1 VYIVFIGAIDLQQET
16 YSKSGF
22 EMKTRMNRR
31 HFLRGA
37 GALIALPAL
46 ESIGFR
52 QLASAAAKAPARP
65 PKRAVFLGIGFGV
78 TKETWFPDLKDT
90 GAGYKL
96 PEGLAP
102 LARHKKDFTVVQGC
116 SNQYSNEAHWGS
128 TFWLTGANRYSVPG
142 QNMANSVSA
151 DQAIVRHLGQETRFS
166 SMQLDSASLAGHG
179 PGLSLAWDQRGK
191 PVGGLKD
198 PVQVFHKLFSA
209 DDLPL
214 AQRQAAISQKRSV
227 LDAVLTEAKR
237 VQRGL
242 SNTDN
247 DKLDEYFQ
255 GIRDIETR
263 LGKDEDWLDVP
274 KARAPMEEPAP
285 GLRGKDEIEVMYDL
299 IVAAL
304 QTDSTRVMTYR
315 MPGQSLLQSMDISLS
330 AHNVSHYSP
339 GGRMEAS
346 QARDKAHSNML
357 AGLVDKLKA
366 TKEADGSS
374 LFDHVA
380 LAFGSNISSIHYL
393 DNCPTLLTGGGA
405 NLKLG
410 QHLALPKD
418 TPLCNVWLT
427 MLQGL
432 GIQAERHGDSSGVVK
447 DLQA

>member
-1 VYIVFIGAIDLQQET
+1 
-16 YSKSGF
+16 
-22 EMKTRMNRR
+22 MKTQFNRR
-31 HFLRGA
+31 HFLCGT

-52 QLASAAAKAPARP
+52 PFAVAAEKAKAAP

-78 TKETWFPDLKDT
+78 TKETWFPDLNDT
-90 GAGYKL
+90 GADYKL
-96 PEGLAP
+96 SEGLSP

-142 QNMANSVSA
+142 QNMANSISA
-151 DQAIVRHLGQETRFS
+151 DQVAARQLGQDTRFV
-166 SMQLDSASLAGHG
+166 SMQLDSGDGSASGHG

-191 PVGGLKD
+191 PVAGFNNPL
-198 PVQVFHKLFSA
+198 QVFHKLFSA
-209 DDLPL
+209 DNLPL
-214 AQRQAAISQKRSV
+214 AQRQAAIAEKRSV
-227 LDAVLTEAKR
+227 LDAVLTEARR

-242 SNTDN
+242 SKTDN

-274 KARAPMEEPAP
+274 KAKAPLAEPAP
-285 GLRGKDEIEVMYDL
+285 GLKGRDEIELMYNL

-304 QTDSTRVMTYR
+304 QTDSTRVMSYR
-315 MPGQSLLQSMDISLS
+315 LPGQELLKSMDVTLS
-330 AHNVSHYSP
+330 AHNISHYSP
-339 GGRMEAS
+339 GDRMDAS
-346 QARDKAHSNML
+346 KARDKAHSELL
-357 AGLVDKLKA
+357 AGLIDKLKA
-366 TKEADGSS
+366 TKEPDGSS
-374 LFDHVA
+374 LFDHTA

-393 DNCPTLLTGGGA
+393 DNCPTILTGGGA
-405 NLKLG
+405 NLNLG

-427 MLQGL
+427 MLQGM

-447 DLQA
+447 ELQA

>member
-1 VYIVFIGAIDLQQET
+1 
-16 YSKSGF
+16 
-22 EMKTRMNRR
+22 MKTQFNRR
-31 HFLRGA
+31 HFLCGT

-52 QLASAAAKAPARP
+52 PFAVAAEKAKAAP

-78 TKETWFPDLKDT
+78 TKETWFPDLNDI
-90 GAGYKL
+90 GADYKL
-96 PEGLAP
+96 SEGLSP

-128 TFWLTGANRYSVPG
+128 TYWLTGANRYSVPG
-142 QNMANSVSA
+142 QNMANSISA
-151 DQAIVRHLGQETRFS
+151 DQVAAQQLGKDTRFA
-166 SMQLDSASLAGHG
+166 SMQLDSSDGSASGHG

-191 PVGGLKD
+191 PVAGFNNPL
-198 PVQVFHKLFSA
+198 QVFHKLFSA
-209 DDLPL
+209 DNLPL
-214 AQRQAAISQKRSV
+214 AQRQAAIAEKRSV
-227 LDAVLTEAKR
+227 LDAVLTEARR

-242 SNTDN
+242 SKTDN

-263 LGKDEDWLDVP
+263 LGKDEDWLDIP
-274 KARAPMEEPAP
+274 KAKAPLAEPAP
-285 GLRGKDEIEVMYDL
+285 GLKGRDEIELMYNL

-304 QTDSTRVMTYR
+304 QTDSTRVMSYR
-315 MPGQSLLQSMDISLS
+315 LPGQELLKSMDVTLS
-330 AHNVSHYSP
+330 AHNISHYSP
-339 GGRMEAS
+339 GDRMDAS
-346 QARDKAHSNML
+346 KARDKAHSELL
-357 AGLVDKLKA
+357 AGLIDKLKA
-366 TKEADGSS
+366 TKEPDGSS
-374 LFDHVA
+374 LFDHTA

-393 DNCPTLLTGGGA
+393 DNCPTILTGGGA

-427 MLQGL
+427 MLKGM

-447 DLQA
+447 ELQA

>member
-1 VYIVFIGAIDLQQET
+1 
-16 YSKSGF
+16 
-22 EMKTRMNRR
+22 MKTQFNRR
-31 HFLRGA
+31 HFLCGT

-52 QLASAAAKAPARP
+52 PFAVAAEKAKAAP
-65 PKRAVFLGIGFGV
+65 PKRAVFLGIGFGI
-78 TKETWFPDLKDT
+78 TKETWFPDLNDT
-90 GAGYKL
+90 GADYKL
-96 PEGLAP
+96 SEGLSP

-142 QNMANSVSA
+142 QNMANSISA
-151 DQAIVRHLGQETRFS
+151 DQVAAQQLGKDTRFA
-166 SMQLDSASLAGHG
+166 SMQLDSSDGSASGHG

-191 PVGGLKD
+191 PVAGFNNPL
-198 PVQVFHKLFSA
+198 QVFHKLFSA
-209 DDLPL
+209 DNLPL
-214 AQRQAAISQKRSV
+214 AQRQAAIAEKRSV
-227 LDAVLTEAKR
+227 LDAVLTEARR

-242 SNTDN
+242 SKTDN

-263 LGKDEDWLDVP
+263 LGKDEDWLVVP
-274 KARAPMEEPAP
+274 KAKAPLAEPAP
-285 GLRGKDEIEVMYDL
+285 GLKGRNEIELMYNL

-304 QTDSTRVMTYR
+304 QTDSTRVMSYR
-315 MPGQSLLQSMDISLS
+315 LPGQELLKSMDVTLS
-330 AHNVSHYSP
+330 AHNISHYSP
-339 GGRMEAS
+339 GDRMDAS
-346 QARDKAHSNML
+346 KARDKAHSELL
-357 AGLVDKLKA
+357 AGLIDKLKA

-374 LFDHVA
+374 LFDHTA

-393 DNCPTLLTGGGA
+393 DNCPTILTGGGA

-427 MLQGL
+427 MLQGM

-447 DLQA
+447 ELQA

>member
-1 VYIVFIGAIDLQQET
+1 
-16 YSKSGF
+16 
-22 EMKTRMNRR
+22 MKTQFNRR
-31 HFLRGA
+31 HFLCGT

-52 QLASAAAKAPARP
+52 PFAVAAEKAKAAP

-78 TKETWFPDLKDT
+78 TKETWFPDLNDI
-90 GAGYKL
+90 GADYKL
-96 PEGLAP
+96 SEGLSP

-142 QNMANSVSA
+142 LNMANSISA
-151 DQAIVRHLGQETRFS
+151 DQVAARKLGQDTRFA
-166 SMQLDSASLAGHG
+166 SMQLDSGDGSASGHG

-191 PVGGLKD
+191 PVAGFNNPL
-198 PVQVFHKLFSA
+198 QVFHKLFSA
-209 DDLPL
+209 DNLPL
-214 AQRQAAISQKRSV
+214 AQRQAAIAEKRSV
-227 LDAVLTEAKR
+227 LDAVLTEARR

-242 SNTDN
+242 SKTDN

-274 KARAPMEEPAP
+274 KAKAPLAEPAP
-285 GLRGKDEIEVMYDL
+285 GLKGRDEIELMYNL

-304 QTDSTRVMTYR
+304 QTDSTRVMSYR
-315 MPGQSLLQSMDISLS
+315 LPGQELLKSMDVTLS
-330 AHNVSHYSP
+330 AHNISHYSP
-339 GGRMEAS
+339 GDRMAAS
-346 QARDKAHSNML
+346 KARDKAHSELL
-357 AGLVDKLKA
+357 AGLIDKLKA
-366 TKEADGSS
+366 TKEPDGSS
-374 LFDHVA
+374 LFGHTA

-393 DNCPTLLTGGGA
+393 DNCPTILTGGGA

-427 MLQGL
+427 MLQGM

-447 DLQA
+447 ELQA

>member
-1 VYIVFIGAIDLQQET
+1 
-16 YSKSGF
+16 
-22 EMKTRMNRR
+22 MKTQFNRR
-31 HFLRGA
+31 HILCGT

-52 QLASAAAKAPARP
+52 SFAVAAEKAKAAP
-65 PKRAVFLGIGFGV
+65 PKRAVFLGIGFGI
-78 TKETWFPDLKDT
+78 TKETWFPDLNDT
-90 GAGYKL
+90 GADYKL
-96 PEGLAP
+96 SEGLSP

-142 QNMANSVSA
+142 QNMANSISA
-151 DQAIVRHLGQETRFS
+151 DQVAAQQLGKDTRFA
-166 SMQLDSASLAGHG
+166 SMQLDSSDGSASGHG

-191 PVGGLKD
+191 PVAGFNNPL
-198 PVQVFHKLFSA
+198 QVFHKLFSA
-209 DDLPL
+209 DNLPL
-214 AQRQAAISQKRSV
+214 AQRQAAIAEKRSV
-227 LDAVLTEAKR
+227 LDAVLTEARR

-242 SNTDN
+242 SKTDN

-274 KARAPMEEPAP
+274 KAKAPLAEPAP
-285 GLRGKDEIEVMYDL
+285 GLKGRNEIELMYNL

-304 QTDSTRVMTYR
+304 QTDSTRVMSYR
-315 MPGQSLLQSMDISLS
+315 LPGQELLKSMDVTLS
-330 AHNVSHYSP
+330 AHNISHYSP
-339 GGRMEAS
+339 GDRMDAS
-346 QARDKAHSNML
+346 KARDKAHSELL
-357 AGLVDKLKA
+357 AGLIDKLKA

-374 LFDHVA
+374 LFDHTA

-393 DNCPTLLTGGGA
+393 DNCPTILTGGGA

-427 MLQGL
+427 MLQGM

-447 DLQA
+447 ELQA